1 MSGSAEIMKRC
12 IEGGDDRFKV
22 KVIRKMVGETEKG
35 VEKWKKIVEGR
46 EGGVKSYLV
55 KIVERWR

>member
-1 MSGSAEIMKRC
+1 MTRC
-12 IEGGDDRFKV
+12 IEGGEDRFKV